1 MTSRSWLAGVAL
13 LIITPIT
20 FMICRTRTRL
30 SRWRAR
36 LLAAGAASLA
46 TLSATA
52 AHAEYVE
59 NYMAR
64 DFALMT
70 LATAGSTAVAFDV
83 GDAIY
88 LAKGR
93 GGQPGRIVCGV
104 GSIVAGLGLLAG
116 GALSLSIGGEGNVP
130 GQGSPGF
137 EELPE
142 YKALTTARV
151 LAGVEFGLAA
161 ASGALGIAALS
172 TFHRDAGDQ
181 DTQDAAA
188 RWRLIPVTL
197 PNRGAAL
204 TIARRF

>member
-1 MTSRSWLAGVAL
+1 M
-13 LIITPIT
+13 
-20 FMICRTRTRL
+20 RTRL
-30 SRWRAR
+30 SRSRAR
-36 LLAAGAASLA
+36 LLAAGAALLA
-46 TLSATA
+46 TLTATA

-64 DFALMT
+64 DFALVT

-104 GSIVAGLGLLAG
+104 GSIVAGVGLLAG
-116 GALSLSIGGEGNVP
+116 GALSLSIGGEENVP

-137 EELPE
+137 EDQPE

-151 LAGVEFGLAA
+151 LAAVDFGLGA
-161 ASGALGIAALS
+161 ASTALGIAALA
-172 TFHRDAGDQ
+172 TFHADADEPGPRKG
-181 DTQDAAA
+181 AA
-188 RWRLIPVTL
+188 RWRVIPVTL